1 LGCGELA
8 KPASHDF
15 GLGDPERLAEALEQR
30 EVRRLQAE
38 RLEPTGKFAAVTHRG
53 SHRSSAAP
61 GMPRNS
67 LGSRF
72 IRSARTAAR
81 RHPGVGPSIPSE
93 PRLTALAGA
102 ASAALDRGAMTSQPR
117 IRFSTRSRFDRHK
130 SDLQVAKEAA
140 LHGGRRLLDLT
151 LSNPTEAGLPPFSQA
166 LAALQAARGH
176 RYEPEPLGLRSA
188 REAVSA
194 WMGAHAVPVAP
205 ERIVLTASTS
215 EAYAFL
221 FKLLCDPGDEVL
233 VPAPSYPLFG
243 YLAQFESARV
253 VSYPLHYDGH
263 WHAPLHLLREACSP
277 ATRAVVTVHPNNPT
291 GSYLKRDELAGLAS
305 LELPIICDEVF
316 APYPLEAD
324 PNRAASALQAQDAPV
339 FSLHGL
345 SKLAGLPQFK
355 LAWICI
361 GGPEAWVDE
370 ARARLE
376 LIADTFLSVATPVQL
391 ALPAILSE
399 HAPFTAA
406 IASRI
411 ARNLARLRELTAGSA
426 LDVLRVEGGW
436 YAVVRLPAVLDDHAW
451 ALRLLEGDVWIQ
463 PGYFYD
469 FATGPYIVLGLL
481 TNEREFEQGVTRIME
496 VVTQDAGD

>member
-1 LGCGELA
+1 MTN
-8 KPASHDF
+8 P
-15 GLGDPERLAEALEQR
+15 P
-30 EVRRLQAE
+30 
-38 RLEPTGKFAAVTHRG
+38 PT
-53 SHRSSAAP
+53 
-61 GMPRNS
+61 
-67 LGSRF
+67 
-72 IRSARTAAR
+72 
-81 RHPGVGPSIPSE
+81 
-93 PRLTALAGA
+93 
-102 ASAALDRGAMTSQPR
+102 
-117 IRFSTRSRFDRHK
+117 RFSTRSRFDPRK

-140 LHGGRRLLDLT
+140 LRGGRRLLDLT
-151 LSNPTEAGLPPFSQA
+151 LSNPTDAGLPPFRQA
-166 LAALQAARGH
+166 LAAVQTAAGQ
-176 RYEPEPLGLRSA
+176 RYEPEPLGLLSA

-194 WMGAHAVPVAP
+194 WMAAQGVQVVP

-253 VSYPLHYDGH
+253 ASYPLHYDGH

-277 ATRAVVTVHPNNPT
+277 ATRAVITVHPNNPT
-291 GSYLKRDELAGLAS
+291 GSYLKRDELTGLAS
-305 LELPIICDEVF
+305 LGLPIISDEVF

-324 PNRAASALQAQDAPV
+324 PSRAASALQSENTPV

-345 SKLAGLPQFK
+345 SKLAGLPQLK

-361 GGPEAWVDE
+361 GGPDAWVDE

-391 ALPAILSE
+391 ALPAILSA

-406 IASRI
+406 IAGRI
-411 ARNLARLRELTAGSA
+411 ARNLAKLRELTAGSP

-436 YAVVRLPAVLDDHAW
+436 YAVVRLPSVLDDHAW
-451 ALRLLEGDVWIQ
+451 TLRLLERDVWVQ

-469 FATGPYIVLGLL
+469 FARGSYIVLGLL
-481 TNEREFEQGVTRIME
+481 THEREFDQGVTRIVE
-496 VVTQDAGD
+496 AVAQDVG